1 MRLITTAHLASF
13 ALLAITLMHVAHA
26 EPVTYTG
33 RGVYHFESQSGC
45 PFSTAAEGKD
55 CNRIVLD
62 ASDVQASVDTEAH
75 AIVFS
80 SGAKHR
86 EHEVLA
92 DVLLQGSGLD
102 ASGMRVPLRVRLLL
116 RRDGQKWDSD
126 IYVHAPVRGKFHD
139 VQIDKY
145 SVRVKQGDDD
155 AGPEHE
161 VLSAPKTLLLLEQ
174 PSVAAR
180 VARHFVKVL
189 PSNAP
194 RPSSDDIT
202 VALGLGK
209 LTKSVARAR
218 FVSNAPQ
225 DASLDEALASGSWSI
240 QLDALSSQIPKWVV
254 QRELFTLGLEA
265 NPLAKDLREHG
276 LKKHDRIELGAHEGK
291 GYLRVNEK
299 QTEFPGALAS
309 AQAFMR
315 ESFMG
320 LILGW
325 SRHPAATSTAPK
337 GTSAPGNAS

>member
-1 MRLITTAHLASF
+1 MRLITTARLAGL
-13 ALLAITLMHVAHA
+13 ALLATTLMPAAHA
-26 EPVTYTG
+26 EPVTYAD

-45 PFSTAAEGKD
+45 PFATAVGGKD

-62 ASDVQASVDTEAH
+62 ASDVQARVDTEAH

-80 SGAKHR
+80 SSTQHR
-86 EHEVLA
+86 EQEVLG

-116 RRDGQKWDSD
+116 RRDGRKWEPD
-126 IYVHAPVRGKFHD
+126 IYVHAPVRGKFRD
-139 VQIDKY
+139 VQIDAY
-145 SVRVKQGDDD
+145 SVRVKQGDGD
-155 AGPEHE
+155 AGPEQE
-161 VLSAPKTLLLLEQ
+161 VLSAPKTLALLEQ

-180 VARHFVKVL
+180 LARHFVKVL
-189 PSNAP
+189 PSNAQ
-194 RPSSDDIT
+194 RPSGDDIT

-225 DASLDEALASGSWSI
+225 EASLDEALASGTWSI
-240 QLDALSSQIPKWVV
+240 QLDALSGQIPQWVV
-254 QRELFTLGLEA
+254 RRELFTLGLEDS
-265 NPLAKDLREHG
+265 PLVKDLREHG
-276 LKKHDRIELGAHEGK
+276 LKKHDRIEIGAHEGK

-299 QTEFPGALAS
+299 QMEFPDALAS

-325 SRHPAATSTAPK
+325 SRHPAATGTAPK
-337 GTSAPGNAS
+337 HASAPGNAT